1 MLSELAARFEA
12 GKQKEIE
19 IEEVKM
25 LNENAIVPYNPPSYA
40 PSAPQ
45 YNAPSHL
52 SLNILNNA
60 MSNGTAK
67 TNALKEEKVAF
78 GAYAEAFRDEPAV
91 QQIKSHVNEQVIPKL
106 KRELAGIKRK
116 RWFVHIVMLCAAAVA
131 MFTSIGSLIK
141 DLQIKIPG
149 TNGTTTNDNQI
160 TLPVWYT
167 SLGAV
172 FGIVNLGATGVMI
185 TCARIEKNL
194 DDTIA
199 FLKKELMK
207 KRSYNDAIRMSVKD
221 FGSLTNL
228 FTDEQRQ

>member
-12 GKQKEIE
+12 SKQKEIE
-19 IEEVKM
+19 ELEM
-25 LNENAIVPYNPPSYA
+25 LNETAVVPYNPPSYA
-40 PSAPQ
+40 PSAPV
-45 YNAPSHL
+45 YSAPNHL

-60 MSNGTAK
+60 MNNGTAK

-78 GAYAEAFRDEPAV
+78 GAYAEAYRDDPAV
-91 QQIKSHVNEQVIPKL
+91 QQIKSRVNDQIIPKL
-106 KRELAGIKRK
+106 KHELAGLKRK
-116 RWFVHIVMLCAAAVA
+116 RWLVHLVMLIAAAIA

-149 TNGTTTNDNQI
+149 TNGTSTTNGEI
-160 TLPVWYT
+160 HLPTWYT

-172 FGIVNLGATGVMI
+172 FGIINLGATGLMI

-194 DDTIA
+194 DDSIG

-207 KRSYNDAIRMSVKD
+207 KRSYNDAIRLSIKD

-228 FTDEQRQ
+228 FNDGQQQ

>member
-12 GKQKEIE
+12 SKQKEIE
-19 IEEVKM
+19 EIEM
-25 LNENAIVPYNPPSYA
+25 LNENAVVPYSPPSYV
-40 PSAPQ
+40 PSAPP
-45 YNAPSHL
+45 YNAPNHL

-60 MSNGTAK
+60 MNNGTAK

-78 GAYAEAFRDEPAV
+78 GAYAEAFRDDPAV

-116 RWFVHIVMLCAAAVA
+116 RWIVHLVMLIAAAIA

-149 TNGTTTNDNQI
+149 NNSTSTQNNEI
-160 TLPVWYT
+160 RLPAWYT

-172 FGIVNLGATGVMI
+172 FGIINLGATGVMI
-185 TCARIEKNL
+185 TCARMEKAF
-194 DDTIA
+194 DESIA

-207 KRSYNDAIRMSVKD
+207 KRSYNDAIRMSIKD

>member
-12 GKQKEIE
+12 SKQKEIDE
-19 IEEVKM
+19 LEM
-25 LNENAIVPYNPPSYA
+25 LNETAVVPYSPPSYA
-40 PSAPQ
+40 PSAPM
-45 YNAPSHL
+45 YNPPNNISL
-52 SLNILNNA
+52 SILNNA

-78 GAYAEAFRDEPAV
+78 GAFAEAFRDDPAV
-91 QQIKSHVNEQVIPKL
+91 QQIKSHVNDQVIPKL
-106 KRELAGIKRK
+106 KRELAGLKRK
-116 RWFVHIVMLCAAAVA
+116 RWLVHLVMLIAAAIA

-149 TNGTTTNDNQI
+149 NNSTTTTQNEI
-160 TLPVWYT
+160 HLPTWYT

-172 FGIVNLGATGVMI
+172 FGIINLGATGVMI

-194 DDTIA
+194 DDSIA

-228 FTDEQRQ
+228 FNEEQRQ

>member
-19 IEEVKM
+19 IEEVNM
-25 LNENAIVPYNPPSYA
+25 LNDTAVVQYNPPSYA

-45 YNAPSHL
+45 YNVPTHL

-60 MSNGTAK
+60 MNNGTAK

-116 RWFVHIVMLCAAAVA
+116 RWLVHLVMLCAAIIA
-131 MFTSIGSLIK
+131 MFTSVGSLIK

-149 TNGTTTNDNQI
+149 VNGNSTTNGEI
-160 TLPVWYT
+160 HLPAWYT

-194 DDTIA
+194 DESIA

-207 KRSYNDAIRMSVKD
+207 KRSYNDAIRMSIKD

-228 FTDEQRQ
+228 FSDEQRQ

>member
-19 IEEVKM
+19 EIEM
-25 LNENAIVPYNPPSYA
+25 LNETAVVPYNPPSYA

-45 YNAPSHL
+45 YAGTSHL
-52 SLNILNNA
+52 SLDILNNA
-60 MSNGTAK
+60 MNNGTAK

-106 KRELAGIKRK
+106 KRELAGTKRK
-116 RWFVHIVMLCAAAVA
+116 RWIVHLIMLGAAAVA
-131 MFTSIGSLIK
+131 MFTSVGSLIK

-149 TNGTTTNDNQI
+149 TNGTTTSGDEI
-160 TLPVWYT
+160 HLPAWYT
-167 SLGAV
+167 SLGAF
-172 FGIVNLGATGVMI
+172 FGILNLGATGVMI
-185 TCARIEKNL
+185 TCARIEKGL
-194 DDTIA
+194 DGTIA

-228 FTDEQRQ
+228 FSDEQRQ